1 MLVLDTH
8 ALVWIMSDNPSLGLQ
23 SKVVIASAFA
33 DSAIAVSAMSF
44 WETTMLSDRGR
55 ITIHEDASSW
65 RQKVLRLGISE
76 IPISGDIA
84 IAAARLTE
92 FHGDPADR
100 LIAATAIVNGATLVT
115 ADRRILKWRSPL
127 PRIDA
132 SR

>member
-1 MLVLDTH
+1 
-8 ALVWIMSDNPSLGLQ
+8 
-23 SKVVIASAFA
+23 
-33 DSAIAVSAMSF
+33 MSF

-55 ITIHEDASSW
+55 ITIHEDPSSW

-76 IPISGDIA
+76 IPITGDIA

-100 LIAATAIVNGATLVT
+100 LITATAIVNGATLVT

-127 PRIDA
+127 RRIDA